1 MIKNTL
7 LFIYKDCMF
16 TSFYSKNKG
25 IVIMREAA
33 IISTARTGL
42 AKAIRGGFNKTHG
55 ITMGGHTVKH
65 AIAKAGI
72 EAGEVEDIIF
82 GCGQPEAATGHNIGR
97 NVAIAGGCPVTVPG
111 TTINRFCSSGLQSIA
126 VAAQRIIVDGVKV
139 TIGGGV
145 ESISMTQTNMNMKHL
160 VEPELQKVCPAL
172 WMPMINTADIVAE
185 RYNVSRE
192 AQDEYSLQSQQRTA
206 AAQEAGKFTDEIFA
220 LQTKMNV
227 MNKETKEVTEQEVTV
242 DKDECNRPS
251 TTLEN
256 LAALNPINGPDKF
269 ITAGN
274 ASQLSDGASSC
285 VLMDLKEAE
294 KRNIEPMGIFRGLA
308 IGGCEPDEMGI
319 GPVIAVPKLLKQ
331 HNLTVDDI
339 DLWELNEAFAS
350 QVIYSRDQLGIDNE
364 KLNVNGGSISIG
376 HPYGMTGS
384 RMTGH
389 LLIEGKRRGA
399 KYGVVT
405 MCVGGGMGAAGL
417 FEIL

>member
-206 AAQEAGKFTDEIFA
+206 AAQEAGKFSDEIVA

-227 MNKETKEVTEQEVTV
+227 MNKETKEVTEHEVTV